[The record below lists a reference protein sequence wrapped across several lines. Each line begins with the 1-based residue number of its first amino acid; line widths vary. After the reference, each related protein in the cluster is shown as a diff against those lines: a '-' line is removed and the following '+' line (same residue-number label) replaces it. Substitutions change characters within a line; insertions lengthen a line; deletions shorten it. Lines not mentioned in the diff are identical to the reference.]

1 MSTKEDFGFE
11 KLNRIPKKIIQ
22 GAIEEFRKKNPGC
35 ALNRMELCFIVSEHL
50 EKSYL
55 KADASV
61 ESSIACECLEKNSLE
76 TSVHPENDGDKKKK
90 NYNGQHI
97 LKKMGLDTTKKI
109 LRKIDFYIYKYYSQK
124 K

>member
-11 KLNRIPKKIIQ
+11 KLKRVPKKIIQ
-22 GAIEEFRKKNPGC
+22 EAIEEFRKKNPGK
-35 ALNRMELCFIVSEHL
+35 ALNRIDLCFIVSENL
-50 EKSYL
+50 EKAYL
-55 KADASV
+55 KSD
-61 ESSIACECLEKNSLE
+61 ITLLEEDNLSDDMSNE
-76 TSVHPENDGDKKKK
+76 KKK

-109 LRKIDFYIYKYYSQK
+109 SRKIDFYIYKYYSQK

>member
-11 KLNRIPKKIIQ
+11 KLNRVPKKIIQ
-22 GAIEEFRKKNPGC
+22 GAIEEFRKKNPGL
-35 ALNRMELCFIVSEHL
+35 ALNRMDLCFIVSENL

-55 KADASV
+55 KVDSKIK
-61 ESSIACECLEKNSLE
+61 EISDEEKTVDSEIEE
-76 TSVHPENDGDKKKK
+76 TSDEKKK

-109 LRKIDFYIYKYYSQK
+109 LRKIDFYIYKYYSEK
-124 K
+124 KIEI

>member
-11 KLNRIPKKIIQ
+11 KLNRVPKKIIQ
-22 GAIEEFRKKNPGC
+22 GAIEEFRKKNPGQ
-35 ALNRMELCFIVSEHL
+35 ALNRMDLCFIVSENL

-55 KADASV
+55 KVDS
-61 ESSIACECLEKNSLE
+61 EIEE
-76 TSVHPENDGDKKKK
+76 TNDEKKK

>member
-11 KLNRIPKKIIQ
+11 KLNRVPKKIIQ
-22 GAIEEFRKKNPGC
+22 DAIEEFRKKNPGK
-35 ALNRMELCFIVSEHL
+35 ALNRMDLCFIVSENL
-50 EKSYL
+50 EKVYL
-55 KADASV
+55 KSDTESIEAELADASG
-61 ESSIACECLEKNSLE
+61 E
-76 TSVHPENDGDKKKK
+76 KKK

-109 LRKIDFYIYKYYSQK
+109 SRKIDFYIYKYYSQK

>member
-1 MSTKEDFGFE
+1 MSTKECFGFE
-11 KLNRIPKKIIQ
+11 KLNRVPKKIIQ
-22 GAIEEFRKKNPGC
+22 ESIEEFRKKNPGQ
-35 ALNRMELCFIVSEHL
+35 ALNRMDLCFIISENL

-55 KADASV
+55 KSD
-61 ESSIACECLEKNSLE
+61 CEIN
-76 TSVHPENDGDKKKK
+76 ENDTQKKK

-109 LRKIDFYIYKYYSQK
+109 LRKIDFYIYKYYSPK

>member
-11 KLNRIPKKIIQ
+11 KLNRVPKKMIQ
-22 GAIEEFRKKNPGC
+22 DAIEEFRKKNPGT
-35 ALNRMELCFIVSEHL
+35 ALNRMELCFIVSENL
-50 EKSYL
+50 EKTYL
-55 KADASV
+55 KVDTVS
-61 ESSIACECLEKNSLE
+61 ETEDTSSE
-76 TSVHPENDGDKKKK
+76 KKK

-109 LRKIDFYIYKYYSQK
+109 LRKIDFYIYKYYSNK

>member
-1 MSTKEDFGFE
+1 MSTKEYFGFE
-11 KLNRIPKKIIQ
+11 KLNRVPKQLIKD
-22 GAIEEFRKKNPGC
+22 AIEEYRKKNPGT
-35 ALNRMELCFIVSEHL
+35 ALNRMELCYIVSENL

-55 KADASV
+55 KANP
-61 ESSIACECLEKNSLE
+61 ESEEIISAKE
-76 TSVHPENDGDKKKK
+76 TTNEDSDKKKK

-109 LRKIDFYIYKYYSQK
+109 LRKIDFYIYKYYSAK

>member
-1 MSTKEDFGFE
+1 MSTTKENFGFE
-11 KLNRIPKKIIQ
+11 KLNRVPKKIIHE
-22 GAIEEFRKKNPGC
+22 AIEEFRKKNPGR
-35 ALNRMELCFIVSEHL
+35 ALNSMDLCFIVSEKL

-55 KADASV
+55 KSEVEEEPQEVQKVQESQDDAV
-61 ESSIACECLEKNSLE
+61 
-76 TSVHPENDGDKKKK
+76 KKKK

-109 LRKIDFYIYKYYSQK
+109 SRKIDFYIYKYYSQK

>member
-1 MSTKEDFGFE
+1 MSTKECFGFE
-11 KLNRIPKKIIQ
+11 KLNRVPKQLIKD
-22 GAIEEFRKKNPGC
+22 AIEEYRKKNPGT
-35 ALNRMELCFIVSEHL
+35 ALNRMELCYIVSLNL

-55 KADASV
+55 KA
-61 ESSIACECLEKNSLE
+61 NPE
-76 TSVHPENDGDKKKK
+76 TGEISNAKKSENVGEDLNTDSDKKKK

-109 LRKIDFYIYKYYSQK
+109 LRKIDFYIYKYYSAK

>member
-11 KLNRIPKKIIQ
+11 KLNRVPKGIIQ
-22 GAIEEFRKKNPGC
+22 DAIAEYRAKKPGT
-35 ALNRMELCFIVSEHL
+35 ALNRMDLCFIVSENL

-55 KADASV
+55 KTDLD
-61 ESSIACECLEKNSLE
+61 SIQE
-76 TSVHPENDGDKKKK
+76 TEDNEGKKKK

-109 LRKIDFYIYKYYSQK
+109 LRKIDFYIYKYYSPK
-124 K
+124 KIEIK